1 MMPFWQLDNAMG
13 APMPSRNVVLTDHQE
28 KVIEA
33 LVESGRYQNAGEVL
47 REGLRLVEQ
56 RTAEEAAKL
65 EGLREAAQAG
75 FDALDRGAFKEFGS
89 VEELQAYLNGVS
101 EKIISR
107 TSE

>member
-1 MMPFWQLDNAMG
+1 MV
-13 APMPSRNVVLTDHQE
+13 APMPSRDVLLTDYQE

-33 LVESGRYQNAGEVL
+33 LVESGRYQNADEVL

-56 RTAEEAAKL
+56 RAAEEAARL

-75 FDALDRGAFKEFGS
+75 FDALDRGAFKEFDS
-89 VEELQAYLNGVS
+89 VEELQAYLNDVS

-107 TSE
+107 ASE